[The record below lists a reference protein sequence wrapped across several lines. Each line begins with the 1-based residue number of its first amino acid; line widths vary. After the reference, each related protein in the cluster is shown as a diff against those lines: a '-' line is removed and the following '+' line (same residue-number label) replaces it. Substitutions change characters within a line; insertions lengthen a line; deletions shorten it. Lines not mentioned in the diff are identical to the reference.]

1 MNRGGFPPGHGW
13 GKERAM
19 QAFLPRGGPAAGHV
33 GPAAGHVG
41 AAAGHVGAA
50 AGQLGAAVLRRLD
63 PETAHRL
70 ALRLAGAAATLA
82 RAPAHDPRLA
92 RTVLGLRF
100 PTPIGLAAGFDKD
113 AAAPAAWGRLG
124 FGFAELGT
132 VTPRPQPG
140 NPRPR
145 LFRLVDDDAVI
156 NRMGFNNGGIE
167 RCLRRVAAARAS
179 GRVQVP
185 LGINVGINKEGADP
199 LRDYP
204 ALVEAASALADYVTI
219 NVSSPNTP
227 GLRALQD
234 EERLAAI
241 LRAVRARVPA
251 ATPLLV
257 KLAPDLADA
266 ALASLVRMVAD
277 EGAQGVIATNTTLA
291 RPATLRSAA
300 AAEAGGLSG
309 TPLAARA
316 RAVLAILAD
325 AREALSGGRAALAI
339 VSCGG
344 IGDGADIAARLD
356 AGADLVQLYTA
367 WAYAGPTLLARLERE
382 LLAATTNRT

>member
-1 MNRGGFPPGHGW
+1 
-13 GKERAM
+13 M
-19 QAFLPRGGPAAGHV
+19 QAFTQRLGPAA
-33 GPAAGHVG
+33 
-41 AAAGHVGAA
+41 
-50 AGQLGAAVLRRLD
+50 LRRLD

-70 ALRLAGAAATLA
+70 ALRLAGAAAALGAMPT
-82 RAPAHDPRLA
+82 HDPRLA
-92 RTVLGLRF
+92 RTVMGLRF

-113 AAAPAAWGRLG
+113 AAAPDAWGRLG

-145 LFRLVDDDAVI
+145 LFRLPADDAVI
-156 NRMGFNNGGIE
+156 NRMGFNNQGIE
-167 RCLRRVAAARAS
+167 ACLRRVARARAS

-204 ALVEAASALADYVTI
+204 ALVERAASLADYVTI

-234 EERLAAI
+234 EERLGAI
-241 LRAVRARVPA
+241 LQAVRARVPA
-251 ATPLLV
+251 RTPLLV
-257 KLAPDLADA
+257 KLAPDLADD
-266 ALASLVRMVAD
+266 ALASLVRMVAA

-291 RPATLRSAA
+291 RPATLRSPL

-309 TPLAARA
+309 APLADRA
-316 RAVLAILAD
+316 RAVLAILAH
-325 AREALSGGRAALAI
+325 AREALPGGRTALAI
-339 VSCGG
+339 ISCGG
-344 IGDGADIAARLD
+344 IADGADIAARLD

-367 WAYAGPTLLARLERE
+367 WAYEGPALLRRLERE
-382 LLAATTNRT
+382 LLASPKNGT